1 MTITPDELIGA
12 IKYDLAASGCNY
24 PIVYKTSVEGETFRV
39 SATVHWEEN
48 RNNTDDPT
56 LDDWRARSIS
66 YNSYSFEIGKDIN
79 LEYFTQNVLDI
90 SSDIQEFIKAENLT
104 V

>member
-12 IKYDLAASGCNY
+12 IKYDLAANGCNY
-24 PIVYKTSVEGETFRV
+24 PIEYKTHVEGDGFRV
-39 SATVHWEEN
+39 SANVWWEEN
-48 RNNTDDPT
+48 RNDTDDPT
-56 LDDWRARSIS
+56 LDDWKPKSHAFSSKYIT
-66 YNSYSFEIGKDIN
+66 IGKPVNFQGFANEVIR
-79 LEYFTQNVLDI
+79 L